1 MESQHIFRDNNFTI
15 TKELFIS
22 GNTRF
27 AIQHL
32 CSLKL
37 ERARR
42 EIPYTLA
49 SIEIILILAGLIVDF
64 RFHYLLTL
72 LGFIGIIA
80 STLVYILVKPVHK
93 LYLVFSSGERE
104 MIGVTDYSYIEGL
117 ANAFSR
123 SIVESRQ

>member
-1 MESQHIFRDNNFTI
+1 LESHIYKDNNFTI

-22 GNTRF
+22 GNVRF

-37 ERARR
+37 EKARKK
-42 EIPYTLA
+42 IPYVLA
-49 SIEIILILAGLIVDF
+49 TIEIILILAGLIVDF
-64 RFHYLLTL
+64 PYHSLVTL
-72 LGFIGIIA
+72 LGVIGIIA
-80 STLVYILVKPVHK
+80 STLVYIFIKPVHK
-93 LYLVFSSGERE
+93 LYLVFASGERE

-123 SIVESRQ
+123 SIVESRK

>member
-64 RFHYLLTL
+64 RFHYLLAL